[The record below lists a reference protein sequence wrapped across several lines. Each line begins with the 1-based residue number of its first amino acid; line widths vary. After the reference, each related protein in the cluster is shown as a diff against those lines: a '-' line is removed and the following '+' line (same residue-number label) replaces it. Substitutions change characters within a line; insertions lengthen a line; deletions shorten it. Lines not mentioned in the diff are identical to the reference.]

1 MAEYMHLPLRDTK
14 AEIIDK
20 HQWGRY
26 ECIKITKTRDGI
38 FFTQDGERYNL
49 YNLPAGLVIRG
60 NLNLSN
66 IGLTQLPDMSKCT
79 IEGRFDCSFNPL
91 TSLAGCP
98 RMVREFVCEYTDIRD
113 LRGAPK
119 LAESVYVRHNRL
131 KSLVGAPHTYYD
143 DEDFWRE
150 YPDEPRYLD
159 WPFMEFNCS
168 DNELTTLS
176 GLPAGW
182 DFIVCDNNNI
192 KSLSALQPHP
202 LVDSRLFHPCI
213 SCANNSL
220 VRLDIDTR
228 FSDVTVRGFNGN
240 PCTKKYAEWF
250 LQKRGLIKNPTA
262 LDIAA
267 MVELMSDPDFMA
279 DGFMDMDELR
289 IANRELFNNK
299 KTFARGA
306 TVIKARTKMATT
318 QKQITVAK
326 DDKVH

>member
-1 MAEYMHLPLRDTK
+1 MDYMRLPLRDTK

-20 HQWGRY
+20 HQWGGY
-26 ECIKITKTRDGI
+26 ECIKLTKTRDGI
-38 FFTQDGERYNL
+38 FFTQDGKKYNL

-60 NLNLSN
+60 DLNLSN
-66 IGLTQLPDMSKCT
+66 MGLTKLPDMSKCT
-79 IEGRFDCSFNPL
+79 VEDRFDCSFNPL
-91 TSLAGCP
+91 TSLVGCP
-98 RMVREFVCEYTDIRD
+98 RAVQEFVCEYTDIRD

-150 YPDEPRYLD
+150 FPDEPRYLD
-159 WPFMEFNCS
+159 WEFMEFNCS
-168 DNELTTLS
+168 DNELTSLA

-202 LVDSRLFHPCI
+202 LVDKRLFFLNI
-213 SCANNSL
+213 SCANNNL
-220 VRLDIDTR
+220 VRLDIDSR

-250 LQKRGLIKNPTA
+250 LKKRGLVKNPTA

-267 MVELMSDPDFMA
+267 MVELMSDEDFME
-279 DGFMDMDELR
+279 DGFINMDELR
-289 IANRELFNNK
+289 AANRELLDNK
-299 KTFARGA
+299 RTFARGVA
-306 TVIKARTKMATT
+306 AIDTRAVAGKTQSKMPGAGGSR
-318 QKQITVAK
+318 
-326 DDKVH
+326 